1 MPRKQPQK
9 PDNQDPILQAFEE
22 TKGEQLDLL
31 DGFVPLEGEE
41 NNQAQ
46 DSHPEDAHWS
56 KGEEVGRVPVQQEE
70 LPEQEEEHQEE
81 QAFEAPPI
89 RWFKGY
95 DGEEYTEDEWNA
107 PVMRGGPSRK
117 EVEGWK
123 ERFGGLVYFTPFEGD
138 VFVWRTLQRPE
149 YREIIR
155 DQTLTALDREEYFT
169 EKCVLYPY
177 DFSIEKIK
185 KSRAGIASLL
195 SEMIMDKS
203 GFVAQSAPIKL

>member
-41 NNQAQ
+41 TSPAPQEA
-46 DSHPEDAHWS
+46 P
-56 KGEEVGRVPVQQEE
+56 KEEVF
-70 LPEQEEEHQEE
+70 LEEEQHEE

>member
-1 MPRKQPQK
+1 MSKRSKQK
-9 PDNQDPILQAFEE
+9 PQNQDEILQAFENAKE
-22 TKGEQLDLL
+22 EQLDLL
-31 DGFVPLEGEE
+31 EGFY
-41 NNQAQ
+41 N
-46 DSHPEDAHWS
+46 HEDTEIQGHH
-56 KGEEVGRVPVQQEE
+56 EEVIEETQE
-70 LPEQEEEHQEE
+70 EQEETYYIG
-81 QAFEAPPI
+81 A
-89 RWFKGY
+89 
-95 DGEEYTEDEWNA
+95 DGTRYTEEEWNA
-107 PVMRGGPSRK
+107 PVVRNGPTRR

-123 ERFGGLVYFTPFEGD
+123 ERYGHVYFTPFEGE

-155 DQTLTALDREEYFT
+155 DTTLTALDREELFT

-177 DFSIEKIK
+177 DFSLEKIK

>member
-1 MPRKQPQK
+1 MPRKPAQK
-9 PDNQDPILQAFEE
+9 PENQDPILQVFEE

-31 DGFVPLEGEE
+31 EGFVPLEGAETSSAPLE
-41 NNQAQ
+41 KKIIVREDGEHDDRRITMQESPAQ
-46 DSHPEDAHWS
+46 EDA
-56 KGEEVGRVPVQQEE
+56 PQE
-70 LPEQEEEHQEE
+70 PTKWYQ
-81 QAFEAPPI
+81 
-89 RWFKGY
+89 GY
-95 DGEEYTEDEWNA
+95 EGEEYTEEEWNS
-107 PVMRGGPSRK
+107 PVMRGGPTRR

-123 ERFGGLVYFTPFEGD
+123 ERYGGFVYFTPFEND

-155 DQTLTALDREEYFT
+155 DQTLMALDREEHFT
-169 EKCVLYPY
+169 ERCVLYPY

>member
-1 MPRKQPQK
+1 MSNKANESVEK
-9 PDNQDPILQAFEE
+9 HE
-22 TKGEQLDLL
+22 EQLDMLHDL
-31 DGFVPLEGEE
+31 DETKERAVTKEDTAE
-41 NNQAQ
+41 AQ
-46 DSHPEDAHWS
+46 ETS
-56 KGEEVGRVPVQQEE
+56 KVHYGT
-70 LPEQEEEHQEE
+70 
-81 QAFEAPPI
+81 
-89 RWFKGY
+89 
-95 DGEEYTEDEWNA
+95 DGTEYTEEEWNR
-107 PVMRGGPSRK
+107 PVMLNGPSRK

-123 ERFGGLVYFTPFEGD
+123 ERYNHVYFTPFDDD

-155 DQTLTALDREEYFT
+155 DTSLTALDREELFT

-177 DFSIEKIK
+177 DFSLEKIK